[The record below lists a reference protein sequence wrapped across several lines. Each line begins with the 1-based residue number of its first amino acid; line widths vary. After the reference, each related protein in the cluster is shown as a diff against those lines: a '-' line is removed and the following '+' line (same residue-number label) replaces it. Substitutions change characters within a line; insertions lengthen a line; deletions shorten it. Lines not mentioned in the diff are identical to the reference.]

1 MSVRSLLLLAA
12 LACAALP
19 ASARLT
25 LAQPAKLGTAEAAP
39 DLAPQREAISRAQAE
54 VRAARDK
61 LAAAER
67 ERRYQRHR
75 KRPRGDA
82 AGGIQAAQGELAV
95 AEGELARAIDEGRR
109 AGLLP
114 GDLRALGVD

>member
-1 MSVRSLLLLAA
+1 MRLRSLLLLAA
-12 LACAALP
+12 LAGAALP

-25 LAQPAKLGTAEAAP
+25 LAQPAKLGAAEAAP
-39 DLAPQREAISRAQAE
+39 DLAPQREAISRAQSG

-67 ERRYQRHR
+67 DLRYQRHR
-75 KRPRGDA
+75 KRPRGEPERDIDA
-82 AGGIQAAQGELAV
+82 AKGELAV
-95 AEGELARAIDEGRR
+95 AESELARAIDEGRR